1 MAGLRG
7 HGSSHC
13 SETPSLSHRAMKLTC
28 YMGWTGE
35 QDLYFY
41 KAFTKGKQSPDKPLN
56 APNHILMDLINF
68 HINKSLT

>member
-1 MAGLRG
+1 
-7 HGSSHC
+7 
-13 SETPSLSHRAMKLTC
+13 MKLTC

-56 APNHILMDLINF
+56 AHSYILMELINF